1 MAKKFLVLALVLA
14 MALIGWLTSYFST
27 REVLKRQLTGIAVAL
42 GKEGQETAVQMALKM
57 RDVKNMLAVSCL
69 VTIPESGYSET
80 MEQDLII
87 RYLMSYRHRYAL
99 LTVTL
104 EDLHLDIPVK
114 GQAVAQTTVRLR
126 LQSAPQAEPVEES
139 HHMTFSLTR
148 VDKQWLFQTITVPE
162 TLLR

>member
-1 MAKKFLVLALVLA
+1 
-14 MALIGWLTSYFST
+14 MALGGWLTYYFSDK
-27 REVLKRQLTGIAVAL
+27 EVIKRQLTGITLAL
-42 GKEGQETAVQMALKM
+42 GKEGQEQALQMAIKM
-57 RDVKNMLAVSCL
+57 REVKNTLAVSCL
-69 VTIPESGYSET
+69 VTIPEREYSET

-114 GQAVAQTTVRLR
+114 GQAVVQTTVRLR

-148 VDKQWLFQTITVPE
+148 VDKKWLFQTITVPE
-162 TLLR
+162 TLVR